1 MLNRRKLKC
10 ERSSSTCHA
19 YCVHC
24 CFNLLL
30 FFIFTEKIEGLE
42 GGSRFCLSQEET
54 SQALNYKS
62 PFFFGVLSIK
72 CIEGCY
78 LLQNN
83 LVL

>member
-1 MLNRRKLKC
+1 MKDVVV
-10 ERSSSTCHA
+10 HA
-19 YCVHC
+19 MHIVYTVP
-24 CFNLLL
+24 LIYYYRYY
-30 FFIFTEKIEGLE
+30 FFVIFTEKIEGLE
-42 GGSRFCLSQEET
+42 GGSRFCLPQEET